1 MEEKSDSSDKRNS
14 VDKFGER
21 DGPLRVT
28 EFTSPHSRPERPE
41 RRCAIILR
49 DR

>member
-14 VDKFGER
+14 VDKFG
-21 DGPLRVT
+21 GPLRVT

-41 RRCAIILR
+41 SRCAIILR